1 MSSEAPS
8 KYSIRMEPIL
18 SDSPQP
24 LSAIVSYLFAQR
36 ETILNSWRTVCQADS
51 TLKKGFSLS
60 REEFNNLLPLILD
73 ILEARLLGKAPEA
86 DPALTAQAHGLHRW
100 QKSFSLLDTMRE
112 VSHLTQ
118 ILYDELKRFQGL
130 FPQTDAQLLL
140 TVNQQISQIMQEAME
155 GSVVKYDELQRLE
168 AVQRSAT
175 LQQVVEKMT
184 ALSDQRVNMLRTSTH
199 DLQGGLGIING
210 AAYMLK
216 LEGLPED
223 QRQQYLDMLSRN
235 LANVEVML
243 TNLMDLSRLE
253 AGEEKLQ
260 LESVDV
266 APFLHEMVRA
276 GQPLAAERN
285 LLLRAEGPVS
295 LPVET
300 DPIKLQRIVQNL
312 LLNAIKYTS
321 SGFISISWSLENE
334 ARWIVSVQDSG
345 PGLPSTLAGVFGDQ
359 LKPTVEATSV
369 LSVDAAEPV
378 AVLPINVPTI
388 PPNDQLNELSH
399 QANQGEG
406 IGLQIV
412 KRLCELLSAN
422 LEIESIPG
430 RGTLFRIRFPLRYTP
445 NT

>member
-1 MSSEAPS
+1 
-8 KYSIRMEPIL
+8 MEPIL
-18 SDSPQP
+18 SDSQQP
-24 LSAIVSYLFAQR
+24 LSAIVAYLFAQR

-51 TLKKGFSLS
+51 TLKKGSSLS

-73 ILEARLLGKAPEA
+73 ILEARLLGHAPEA

-168 AVQRSAT
+168 AIQRST
-175 LQQVVEKMT
+175 MLQQVVEKMT
-184 ALSDQRVNMLRTSTH
+184 ALSDQRINMLRTSTH

-216 LEGLPED
+216 LEGLPDD

-243 TNLMDLSRLE
+243 ANLMDLSRLE

-260 LESVDV
+260 LEPMDV
-266 APFLHEMVRA
+266 APFLHEMVQT

-285 LLLRAEGPVS
+285 LLLRAEGPAS
-295 LPVET
+295 LSVET
-300 DPIKLQRIVQNL
+300 DPVKLQRIVQNL
-312 LLNAIKYTS
+312 LLNALKYTS
-321 SGFISISWSLENE
+321 SGFVSISWALEND

-345 PGLPSTLAGVFGDQ
+345 PGLPSTLAGVFSDQ

-369 LSVDAAEPV
+369 LSVNAAEPV

-388 PPNDQLNELSH
+388 PSTDQLSELGH

-430 RGTLFRIRFPLRYTP
+430 RGTLFRIRLPLRYTADS
-445 NT
+445 

>member
-1 MSSEAPS
+1 M
-8 KYSIRMEPIL
+8 
-18 SDSPQP
+18 
-24 LSAIVSYLFAQR
+24 AIVAYLFAQR
-36 ETILNSWRTVCQADS
+36 ETILNNWRTACLEDT
-51 TLKKGFSLS
+51 TLTKAFSLS

-73 ILEARLLGKAPEA
+73 ILEARLLGKAPQV

-100 QKSFSLLDTMRE
+100 QKSLSLIDTMRE
-112 VSHLTQ
+112 VAHLTQ
-118 ILYDELKRFQGL
+118 ILYNELRRFQSL
-130 FPQTDAQLLL
+130 FPQTDAQVLLNV
-140 TVNQQISQIMQEAME
+140 TQQISLIMQEAME

-168 AVQRSAT
+168 AIQRSAT

-184 ALSDQRVNMLRTSTH
+184 TLSQERSTMLRASAH

-216 LEGLPED
+216 LEGLSED
-223 QRQQYLDMLSRN
+223 QRVQYLDMLNRN

-260 LESVDV
+260 IEQIDV
-266 APFLHEMVRA
+266 APFLHDMIRG
-276 GQPLAAERN
+276 GQTLAAERK
-285 LLLRAEGPVS
+285 LILRAEGPAS

-300 DPIKLQRIVQNL
+300 DPVKLQRIIQNL
-312 LLNAIKYTS
+312 LLNALKYTS
-321 SGFISISWSLENE
+321 NGFISISWALENE
-334 ARWIVSVQDSG
+334 VRWIVSVQDSG
-345 PGLPSTLAGVFGDQ
+345 PGLPATLAGVFGDQ

-378 AVLPINVPTI
+378 SVLPTNVPII
-388 PPNDQLNELSH
+388 PPIEQLSELSH
-399 QANQGEG
+399 KTKQGEG

-422 LEIESIPG
+422 LEIESITG
-430 RGTLFRIRFPLRYTP
+430 RGTLFRIRLPILY
-445 NT
+445 NHAEG